1 MFKPAIALH
10 LLGLAVVAVVPWSAG
25 CSGGLSSED
34 ARANCEEIR
43 AARNGS
49 SCMSDAAFDQCLL
62 CYEDCGDACGVA
74 DTACPL
80 TFNCPE

>member
-1 MFKPAIALH
+1 MFKPAITIL
-10 LLGLAVVAVVPWSAG
+10 LLGLAIVSWSIG

-34 ARANCEEIR
+34 ARATCEEIR
-43 AARNGS
+43 ASHR
-49 SCMSDAAFDQCLL
+49 SCTSDAAFDQCLL
-62 CYEDCGDACGVA
+62 WYEDCGDACGVA